1 MFKVSHNTY
10 MVVPNRELV
19 NAPFSFNINNPKKS
33 STGIAIDMEVNI
45 PRDCSVSP
53 STNISRASLTHSYV
67 LYRICRTC

>member
-53 STNISRASLTHSYV
+53 STNISRALLT
-67 LYRICRTC
+67 